1 MSRPACY
8 VSGRSDRLQDVRRST
23 ETTLGGLGL
32 AIAVCAGFALLPR
45 LFSPA
50 GGPLVGHDAPDFTLP
65 IVANS
70 AAVGLDGTTLTL
82 SDLRGKAVL
91 LDFWA
96 TWCGP
101 CRAQIPIVDQVAR
114 RWRHRGVVVLGVS
127 TDSIDD
133 GDLRQFAVARG
144 VTYPILQDGVGLASR
159 SYDVEN
165 LPTLVVVSPA
175 GKVVAVRTGVTE
187 DAELERIIRRAL

>member
-1 MSRPACY
+1 
-8 VSGRSDRLQDVRRST
+8 VRRST

-45 LFSPA
+45 LFWPA

-70 AAVGLDGTTLTL
+70 AAVGLDRATLTL

-133 GDLRQFAVARG
+133 GDLRQFALARG

-159 SYDVEN
+159 SYEVEN

>member
-1 MSRPACY
+1 
-8 VSGRSDRLQDVRRST
+8 VRRST

-45 LFSPA
+45 LFSRE
-50 GGPLVGHDAPDFTLP
+50 GGPLLGHDAPDFTLP

-70 AAVGLDGTTLTL
+70 ETLGMGNATVTL
-82 SDLRGKAVL
+82 SELRGKAVL

-114 RWRHRGVVVLGVS
+114 RWQGRGVVVLGVS
-127 TDSIDD
+127 TDATDEEN
-133 GDLRQFAVARG
+133 LRQFAIARG
-144 VTYPILQDGVGLASR
+144 LIYPILQDAVGLASR
-159 SYDVEN
+159 SYEVEN